1 MANTYTLINSVTVGS
16 GGLSAIAFTSIPN
29 TYTDLL
35 IKISAKGATNQEAGD
50 LLLTLNGST
59 SNFTN
64 TRLFSYQTTVYSDN
78 QSNFVGQIPGSN
90 VTANSFGS
98 AEIYIPNYAGSANK
112 TISGDSGVET
122 NSANGLEYIG
132 ATLWS
137 NTAAITSISL
147 SNNAGNFVEF
157 STAYLYGIS
166 KS

>member
-1 MANTYTLINSVTVGS
+1 M
-16 GGLSAIAFTSIPN
+16 AFTSIPS

-35 IKISAKGATNQEAGD
+35 VKVSAKGATVQEAGD

-59 SNFTN
+59 SSFTN
-64 TRLFSYQTTVYSDN
+64 RRLFTFQTTVYTDT
-78 QSNFVGQIPGSN
+78 QSNFVGQIPGSK

-112 TISGDSGVET
+112 SISGDSSVET
-122 NSANGLEYIG
+122 SSADGLEYIG
-132 ATLWS
+132 TTLWS

-147 SNNAGNFVEF
+147 SNNAGNFVQY
-157 STAYLYGIS
+157 SAAYLYGIS